1 MAVEEPIAKERK
13 TGKPAE
19 SVLEAAEVT
28 SPAPARPVNLRDI
41 RGSETI
47 RVYIEKAN
55 EQMAAIGFTE
65 HGLRHAGLVAAIA
78 RNTVNDLGIDGRTA
92 ELAAIA
98 GFLHDI
104 GNVVSRHNHPQIRAT
119 MDFTLLN

>member
-1 MAVEEPIAKERK
+1 MAVEQPIAMNRK

-19 SVLEAAEVT
+19 SVEPAEVT
-28 SPAPARPVNLRDI
+28 SPAPKRAVNLRDI
-41 RGSETI
+41 RGSEKV

-78 RNTVNDLGIDGRTA
+78 RNTVNDLGIDGRTS

-98 GFLHDI
+98 GYLHDM
-104 GNVVSRHNHPQIRAT
+104 GCVVNR
-119 MDFTLLN
+119 LN

>member
-19 SVLEAAEVT
+19 SVIEPADVT
-28 SPAPARPVNLRDI
+28 SPAPARPVNLRYI
-41 RGSETI
+41 RSSEKV

-65 HGLRHAGLVAAIA
+65 HGLRHAALVAAIA
-78 RNTVNDLGIDGRTA
+78 RNTMNELGIDGRAA

-98 GFLHDI
+98 GYMHDI
-104 GNVVSRHNHPQIRAT
+104 GCV
-119 MDFTLLN
+119 